1 LKELIK
7 DIQEKL
13 ILGVVIARIHVIE
26 FQKRGLLHCHMLMRI
41 DEYNVPQTGEDIDKT
56 ISAEI
61 PDPQTHP
68 ELHNIIISYMI
79 HGPCG
84 EINKNSPCMDDNKC
98 TKSFPKDF
106 SASTIINSNG
116 YPTYRRRDTGIT
128 YSLNGK
134 TNNPRVDN
142 RWVVPY
148 NPYLSLK
155 YNSDI
160 NLEFCA
166 SIASVKYLFKYIYK
180 GHDCANIQIGRGE
193 NQQGQQEM
201 VSDEIK
207 QYLDTRYVSAP
218 EACWRI
224 FKYPLCFRSHA
235 VQRLAVHLPQEQPIY
250 FQPGLE
256 DRAVLNAESKLTT
269 LTAWFK
275 LNTDHIPARQYFYR

>member
-68 ELHNIIISYMI
+68 ELHNIIMSYMI

-180 GHDCANIQIGRGE
+180 GHDCANIQ
-193 NQQGQQEM
+193 
-201 VSDEIK
+201 
-207 QYLDTRYVSAP
+207 
-218 EACWRI
+218 
-224 FKYPLCFRSHA
+224 
-235 VQRLAVHLPQEQPIY
+235 
-250 FQPGLE
+250 
-256 DRAVLNAESKLTT
+256 
-269 LTAWFK
+269 
-275 LNTDHIPARQYFYR
+275 

>member
-1 LKELIK
+1 
-7 DIQEKL
+7 
-13 ILGVVIARIHVIE
+13 
-26 FQKRGLLHCHMLMRI
+26 
-41 DEYNVPQTGEDIDKT
+41 VPQTGEDIDKT
-56 ISAEI
+56 ISAEV

-68 ELHNIIISYMI
+68 ELHNIIMSNMI

-84 EINKNSPCMDDNKC
+84 EINKNSPCMDDNQ
-98 TKSFPKDF
+98 SFPKDF
-106 SASTIINSNG
+106 SASKIINSNG

-134 TNNPRVDN
+134 TNSPRVDN

-155 YNSDI
+155 FNSRI